1 VPDYQPAPERDH
13 GDEHMNHDIPGA
25 AAKQHALTRSLS
37 WLTTTTLEKRRPSI
51 SKQAAPKI
59 KKIVS
64 KMLTI
69 CSLS

>member
-1 VPDYQPAPERDH
+1 MSTLLLNALRVTLSAPSLLS
-13 GDEHMNHDIPGA
+13 
-25 AAKQHALTRSLS
+25 KQHALTRSLS
-37 WLTTTTLEKRRPSI
+37 WLTTLTWEKQRSFI
-51 SKQAAPKI
+51 SKQPTPKI